1 MKVTEILAVGIDPA
15 KKTHH
20 AVAIVYPEIKLMSKR
35 INNNYNSII
44 EFDKAIEELARKK
57 DLKIIYGLED
67 SGSYGKGLKEFLLE
81 KERTI
86 LEINP
91 MKTNRQKDFYGQD
104 KSDPID
110 ATCVASIV
118 LRSHEELP
126 ELKKSTSVYESIRQA
141 ERFREILVKSK
152 TQNVNRLHFYLT
164 HAWMGS
170 YKELFRSLLSNQAL
184 ELFSRFPVPE
194 MLKQTDS
201 RKLARLLYLAS
212 KGRGG
217 NPKKAVK
224 PKPYALQKAK
234 LILEA
239 VASVKERQIT
249 PEKEM
254 QAEIIRQLALNLK
267 QFKLGIKAIDKKL
280 AKLISQTGQKIESFK
295 GINTVTA
302 SVILGELLNPDRIN
316 TTSEFALYNGTAPR
330 LDSTGGRIKHV
341 ANKRCNRRLKRTLH
355 QIALTAS
362 VHDPISKSF
371 YQASIRRG
379 LSKEEALKRLARRI
393 SDIIFVMLKTKSA
406 YDKDKALLNMMRRR
420 SPYCL
425 LKQNEGKM
433 AISKQEAPQTVAFI
447 ENIEP
452 CLTLASEY
460 ITGEG
465 KRKGKNDHLGLF
477 IRNKLSSHNVDL
489 KNCSIVPQAQRSPL
503 RHT

>member
-15 KKTHH
+15 KKAHH
-20 AVAIVYPEIKLMSKR
+20 AVAMVYPEIKLMSKR

-67 SGSYGKGLKEFLLE
+67 SGSYGKALKEFLLE
-81 KERTI
+81 KERTV
-86 LEINP
+86 LEVNP

-110 ATCVASIV
+110 ATCVASVV
-118 LRSHEELP
+118 LRSYQRLP
-126 ELKKSTSVYESIRQA
+126 KLKKSTSVYESIRQA
-141 ERFREILVKSK
+141 ERFREILVKTK

-164 HAWMGS
+164 HTWMGS
-170 YKELFRSLLSNQAL
+170 YKELFRKILSNCAL
-184 ELFSRFPVPE
+184 EFFTQFPIPE
-194 MLKQTDS
+194 MLKEVKPKQ
-201 RKLARLLYLAS
+201 LARLLYLAS

-217 NPKKAVK
+217 NPKKAIK
-224 PKPYALQKAK
+224 PRPYALQKAK
-234 LILEA
+234 FILEA
-239 VASVKERQIT
+239 VESVKERQIT
-249 PEKEM
+249 AEKQM
-254 QAEIIRQLALNLK
+254 KAEIIKQLALNLK
-267 QFKLGIKAIDKKL
+267 QLEVSIKAIDKKL
-280 AKLISQTGQKIESFK
+280 AKLIAQTGQRLESFK

-316 TTSEFALYNGTAPR
+316 KTSEFALYNGTAPR

-341 ANKRCNRRLKRTLH
+341 ANKRCNRRLKRTFR

-362 VHDPISKSF
+362 RCDPISKNF
-371 YQASIRRG
+371 YQGCIRRG

-406 YDKDKALLNMMRRR
+406 YDKDKVLLNMMRRR

-433 AISKQEAPQTVAFI
+433 AVSKQEAPQTVAFI

-452 CLTLASEY
+452 CLTLRGNYTPERL
-460 ITGEG
+460 ILQV
-465 KRKGKNDHLGLF
+465 KNARF
-477 IRNKLSSHNVDL
+477 SKNKIRHSR
-489 KNCSIVPQAQRSPL
+489 C
-503 RHT
+503 